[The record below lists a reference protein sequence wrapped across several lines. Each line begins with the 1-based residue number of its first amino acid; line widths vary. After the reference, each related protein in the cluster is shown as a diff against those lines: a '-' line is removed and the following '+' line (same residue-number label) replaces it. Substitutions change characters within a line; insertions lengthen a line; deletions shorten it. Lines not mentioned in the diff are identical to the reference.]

1 MNTFI
6 IILLVIILFTGFL
19 FFRHLRIQFG
29 FKDSNYARVQH
40 AQRMPKPK
48 EKQEVFLPGSRSDLP
63 DSIDMI
69 AKTMKE
75 GLEIYKFRKKKRK
88 KNKKNKKRKEKKRKK
103 EIFPF

>member
-1 MNTFI
+1 
-6 IILLVIILFTGFL
+6 
-19 FFRHLRIQFG
+19 
-29 FKDSNYARVQH
+29 
-40 AQRMPKPK
+40 MPKPK

-88 KNKKNKKRKEKKRKK
+88 KNPLGSKLDLKRAYIIDAILERPK
-103 EIFPF
+103 F